1 MSKKCEL
8 TGQSNYLI
16 NPPTQKE
23 KLMSR
28 VQTNTKERLIETAK
42 DLIWRDSYNAV
53 SVDEI
58 CSAAEVK
65 KGSFYH
71 FFPSKAHL
79 ALATMDSCMQEMKAD
94 YNEIFSKDRPPVERF
109 RLMARHVFDK
119 QVEISEE
126 LGHVCGCPFAT
137 LGSELAAKDEEIG
150 STIAKICAD
159 KAAYYEEALEDLKE
173 EGLIPA
179 TTDVKCKADEIFAL
193 IVGQLL
199 MARIKNDLS
208 FIEHKLE
215 ESLFNLIG
223 IEPVH
228 AKDSAEKPAKK
239 AQKQASRR

>member
-1 MSKKCEL
+1 
-8 TGQSNYLI
+8 
-16 NPPTQKE
+16 
-23 KLMSR
+23 MSR
-28 VQTNTKERLIETAK
+28 ATTSTKDRLIETAR
-42 DLIWRDSYNAV
+42 DLIWRNSYNAV
-53 SVDEI
+53 SVDDI
-58 CSAAEVK
+58 CAAADVK

-94 YNEIFSKDRPPVERF
+94 YNEIFSKDRPPIERF
-109 RLMARHVFDK
+109 RMMARHVFEH
-119 QVEISEE
+119 QSEISKE

-150 STIAKICAD
+150 STIARICAE
-159 KAAYYEEALEDLKE
+159 KTAYYEDCLKDLQN

-179 TTDVKCKADEIFAL
+179 SIDVKIKADEIFAL
-193 IVGQLL
+193 VVGQLL

-223 IEPVH
+223 IDLAHLTKVPEQGRKSV
-228 AKDSAEKPAKK
+228 
-239 AQKQASRR
+239 RG